1 MVDFKTPDLP
11 GASDVYNKIASKVD
25 AVEKSVMGKLDSTA
39 SVLKSSLEPDLLDLK
54 AKVQGMIPELPT
66 VPSLNLQSE
75 ITALSNLTVGS
86 DAYTAK
92 LATIG
97 TSFGSAITA
106 GGYNLDSIASAGA
119 SALAAATGSL
129 TAAIPNME
137 LPPGA
142 TEAIEI
148 AKAALQPDVDVVK
161 EEASKFSND
170 ESVDETK
177 AVYGDAVSKKE
188 EESVQASAAAAPAA
202 AEPKEKAE
210 WERLDELLSMQ
221 RDAKTVERL
230 RVNFMKLFKDMQTTA
245 VTGAMWQK
253 RGPWPLSKPGQ
264 AGVNPYTDG
273 NIPVPMPEPDNLITF
288 EDVKAALA
296 EA

>member
-25 AVEKSVMGKLDSTA
+25 DVEKSVMGKLDSTA
-39 SVLKSSLEPDLLDLK
+39 SALKASLEPDLLDLK

-66 VPSLNLQSE
+66 APSLNLQSE

-119 SALAAATGSL
+119 SALAGATGSL

-137 LPPGA
+137 LPTGA
-142 TEAIEI
+142 TDAIEI
-148 AKAALQPDVDVVK
+148 AKAALQPDIDAVAEAASEFSTDKSEDLVK
-161 EEASKFSND
+161 GIFGDALARESLETDMAAVESKMKSFAEAF
-170 ESVDETK
+170 ETK
-177 AVYGDAVSKKE
+177 AKRLTQQLKEVNATARE
-188 EESVQASAAAAPAA
+188 EEII
-202 AEPKEKAE
+202 E
-210 WERLDELLSMQ
+210 
-221 RDAKTVERL
+221 
-230 RVNFMKLFKDMQTTA
+230 
-245 VTGAMWQK
+245 
-253 RGPWPLSKPGQ
+253 
-264 AGVNPYTDG
+264 
-273 NIPVPMPEPDNLITF
+273 I
-288 EDVKAALA
+288 
-296 EA
+296 

>member
-25 AVEKSVMGKLDSTA
+25 DVEKSVMGKLDSTA
-39 SVLKSSLEPDLLDLK
+39 SALKSSLEPDLLDLK

-119 SALAAATGSL
+119 SALAGATGSL

-137 LPPGA
+137 LPTGA
-142 TEAIEI
+142 TDAIEI
-148 AKAALQPDVDVVK
+148 AKAALQPDIDAVAEAASEFSTDKSEDLVK
-161 EEASKFSND
+161 GIFGDALARESLETDMAAVESKMKSFAEAF
-170 ESVDETK
+170 ETK
-177 AVYGDAVSKKE
+177 AKRLTQQLKEVNATARE
-188 EESVQASAAAAPAA
+188 EEII
-202 AEPKEKAE
+202 E
-210 WERLDELLSMQ
+210 
-221 RDAKTVERL
+221 
-230 RVNFMKLFKDMQTTA
+230 
-245 VTGAMWQK
+245 
-253 RGPWPLSKPGQ
+253 
-264 AGVNPYTDG
+264 
-273 NIPVPMPEPDNLITF
+273 I
-288 EDVKAALA
+288 
-296 EA
+296 

>member
-25 AVEKSVMGKLDSTA
+25 DVEKSVMGKLDSTA
-39 SVLKSSLEPDLLDLK
+39 SALKSSLEPDLLDLK

-66 VPSLNLQSE
+66 APSLNLQSE

-119 SALAAATGSL
+119 SALAGATGSL

-137 LPPGA
+137 LPTGA
-142 TEAIEI
+142 TDAIEI
-148 AKAALQPDVDVVK
+148 AKAALQPDIDAVAEAASEFSTDKSEDLVK
-161 EEASKFSND
+161 GIFGDALARESLETDMAAVESKMKSFAEAF
-170 ESVDETK
+170 ETK
-177 AVYGDAVSKKE
+177 AKRLTQQLKEVNATARE
-188 EESVQASAAAAPAA
+188 EEII
-202 AEPKEKAE
+202 E
-210 WERLDELLSMQ
+210 
-221 RDAKTVERL
+221 
-230 RVNFMKLFKDMQTTA
+230 
-245 VTGAMWQK
+245 
-253 RGPWPLSKPGQ
+253 
-264 AGVNPYTDG
+264 
-273 NIPVPMPEPDNLITF
+273 I
-288 EDVKAALA
+288 
-296 EA
+296 